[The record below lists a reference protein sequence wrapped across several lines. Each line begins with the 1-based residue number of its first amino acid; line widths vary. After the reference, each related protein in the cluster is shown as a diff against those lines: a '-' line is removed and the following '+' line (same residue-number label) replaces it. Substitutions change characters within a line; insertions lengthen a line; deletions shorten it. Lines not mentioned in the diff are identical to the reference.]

1 MFKTSW
7 QSVIKVFIL
16 CLTILLFSVG
26 NKIPNIISANSI
38 LGFFSD
44 VFVDSAVAI
53 EQLIPKA
60 TVSTIA
66 SATTVLISNDLE
78 KKGDI
83 EQGESFKN
91 AGSGVIIA
99 KKDNSILF
107 KGDGG
112 RAINPQTDYY
122 VLTNS
127 HVVDQDDT
135 YGIRVSDG
143 DVYRIDNTNIY
154 RFLKKEKNGGQY
166 KGTDLAILKFS
177 SDRDYPVA
185 TIGQSADLK
194 QFDPVMLSGWPAPD
208 SPKQK
213 RTRVEIYNNLESMT
227 SPDERGYDV
236 SYTAISQ
243 KNMSGGPVFNLAG
256 QLVAI
261 HGNKPNPNGPPITR
275 GISIEQF
282 LELQRTPNYI
292 SAFNPSPPAVEISNT
307 QNIEAIKFGTRYYLS
322 GLNVTLEEYGKLGN
336 APDVLK
342 NDPAYQAMI
351 SLKDKYGCLS
361 AFPDGTLR
369 PSAFQQRR
377 NFYPDLNACMDK
389 LGDKFGEQLAKTAD
403 QKSLQEIL
411 VSIKSLA
418 SQVKSI
424 SANVNTPTFFCDT
437 SGQTPT
443 TRARTSNGD
452 RRIMIEWSSKYF
464 NDAGY
469 DPAKRC
475 QAVTE
480 KLQNY
485 HTDNKLNFI
494 TSSKIDGS
502 PVICASLT
510 ESDAKSGKCSV
521 GLILT
526 LESTQNPTQVL
537 NEFKE
542 ALSPD
547 SKRILVKELSESK
560 TKYIDMQGLL
570 Q

>member
-107 KGDGG
+107 KGKEGG
-112 RAINPQTDYY
+112 AINPQTDYY

-127 HVVDQDDT
+127 HVVDQNDT

-143 DVYRIDNTNIY
+143 DVYRIDNTKIY
-154 RFLKKEKNGGQY
+154 RFLKKGKNGGEY

-213 RTRVEIYNNLESMT
+213 RTRVEIYNNLESRT
-227 SPDERGYDV
+227 SPDERGYDI
-236 SYTAISQ
+236 SYTANST
-243 KNMSGGPVFNLAG
+243 KNISGGPVFNLAG

-282 LELQRTPNYI
+282 LELQRTTNYI
-292 SAFNPSPPAVEISNT
+292 SAFDAPTVEISNT
-307 QNIEAIKFGTRYYLS
+307 PNIEAIKFGTKYILS
-322 GLNVTLEEYGKLGN
+322 GFNVTPEEYGKLSN

-342 NDPAYQAMI
+342 KDPAYQAMI

-369 PSAFQQRR
+369 PSAFQERR

-389 LGDKFGEQLAKTAD
+389 LNDKISEEYVKTAS
-403 QKSLQEIL
+403 KESLQEIL

-424 SANVNTPTFFCDT
+424 SANVSTPTFFCDT

-443 TRARTSNGD
+443 TSARTSNGD

-526 LESTQNPTQVL
+526 LESNQNPTQML

-560 TKYIDMQGLL
+560 TKYIDMQGVL